1 MTREITI
8 LWADDEIELLKPHIL
23 FLENRGYKIISVT
36 NGDDALQIA
45 QKGTVDIVFLDEN
58 MPGKSGLELI
68 EPLKRILPGVPVVMI
83 TKSEEE
89 NLMEDAIGSQID
101 DYLIKPVNPNQVLL
115 TLKKHIDNKRLVS
128 SKTTQTYQTQF
139 MQISQ
144 RINSAQSIE
153 DWKEIYKN
161 LVFWELELEKTGQGL
176 SEVLKNQKSEANH
189 EFGRFIKSSYAK
201 WFKENAQDRPLMSP
215 SVFANKIFPMIKAQ
229 QKVLFCLIDNFR
241 YDQWQ
246 AIKPLIIEENKV
258 EQEEMYVSIL
268 PTATQYAR
276 NSLFAGLMPYDIQ
289 QLYPQLW
296 VNDDDEEGK
305 NFNEAELLQHQL
317 SRLGVKCQWQ
327 YEKILNQ
334 KVSKKVASNF
344 ANFLKNDLTVLVFN
358 FVDMLSHARTETEVI
373 KELAADEASFRSVTR
388 SWFQHSVLPDIIKDA
403 VSKGIKVVITTDHGT
418 IKVTNPVK
426 VIGDRHTSTN
436 LRYKL
441 GRNLDY
447 NPKEVFEVRKP
458 AEVRLPS
465 INLTSSYI
473 FATDDDFLVY
483 PNNYNHFVNYYRNT
497 FQHGGVSL
505 EEMLVPFIIIG
516 KK

>member
-1 MTREITI
+1 
-8 LWADDEIELLKPHIL
+8 
-23 FLENRGYKIISVT
+23 
-36 NGDDALQIA
+36 
-45 QKGTVDIVFLDEN
+45 
-58 MPGKSGLELI
+58 
-68 EPLKRILPGVPVVMI
+68 
-83 TKSEEE
+83 
-89 NLMEDAIGSQID
+89 
-101 DYLIKPVNPNQVLL
+101 
-115 TLKKHIDNKRLVS
+115 
-128 SKTTQTYQTQF
+128 
-139 MQISQ
+139 
-144 RINSAQSIE
+144 
-153 DWKEIYKN
+153 
-161 LVFWELELEKTGQGL
+161 
-176 SEVLKNQKSEANH
+176 
-189 EFGRFIKSSYAK
+189 
-201 WFKENAQDRPLMSP
+201 MSP
-215 SVFANKIFPMIKAQ
+215 SVFANKIFSMIKAQ
-229 QKVLFCLIDNFR
+229 QKFLFCLIDNFR

-334 KVSKKVASNF
+334 KVSKKAASNF

>member
-201 WFKENAQDRPLMSP
+201 WFKENAR
-215 SVFANKIFPMIKAQ
+215 I
-229 QKVLFCLIDNFR
+229 
-241 YDQWQ
+241 
-246 AIKPLIIEENKV
+246 
-258 EQEEMYVSIL
+258 
-268 PTATQYAR
+268 
-276 NSLFAGLMPYDIQ
+276 GL
-289 QLYPQLW
+289 
-296 VNDDDEEGK
+296 
-305 NFNEAELLQHQL
+305 
-317 SRLGVKCQWQ
+317 
-327 YEKILNQ
+327 
-334 KVSKKVASNF
+334 
-344 ANFLKNDLTVLVFN
+344 
-358 FVDMLSHARTETEVI
+358 
-373 KELAADEASFRSVTR
+373 
-388 SWFQHSVLPDIIKDA
+388 
-403 VSKGIKVVITTDHGT
+403 
-418 IKVTNPVK
+418 
-426 VIGDRHTSTN
+426 
-436 LRYKL
+436 
-441 GRNLDY
+441 
-447 NPKEVFEVRKP
+447 
-458 AEVRLPS
+458 
-465 INLTSSYI
+465 
-473 FATDDDFLVY
+473 
-483 PNNYNHFVNYYRNT
+483 
-497 FQHGGVSL
+497 
-505 EEMLVPFIIIG
+505 
-516 KK
+516 